1 MQESE
6 ERFRTLI
13 TETPEVGAGLYV
25 GRELRI
31 QYVNDVM
38 LRVWGKDASVV
49 GKTLRQALPELE
61 GQPFFDQ
68 LEKVYTTGVD
78 FKGKEGKAML
88 EVDGKL
94 QTGYYNYT
102 YKALRR
108 PNGEIYGIH
117 HMSVDV
123 TEQVLNK
130 LKLIESEAAVRR
142 LFEQTPV
149 GIGVFKG
156 ESLIIENVNA
166 ALLSYGGRKYEDVIN
181 QPLFSVI
188 PEIEG
193 QGFKEIAQH
202 VYNSG
207 IPYTSPEARIKL
219 LQEW

>member
-1 MQESE
+1 MS
-6 ERFRTLI
+6 
-13 TETPEVGAGLYV
+13 TP
-25 GRELRI
+25 
-31 QYVNDVM
+31 
-38 LRVWGKDASVV
+38 RV
-49 GKTLRQALPELE
+49 LNFQ
-61 GQPFFDQ
+61 
-68 LEKVYTTGVD
+68 
-78 FKGKEGKAML
+78 GKEAKALL

-130 LKLIESEAAVRR
+130 LKLVESEAAVRR

-149 GIGVFKG
+149 GIGIFKG

-193 QGFKEIAQH
+193 QGLRKLPNTCIPVEFLTHHRKRVSSYSRNGKMETIYVHFAFQPRRDEYGKIIGLMVIANEITD
-202 VYNSG
+202 SG
-207 IPYTSPEARIKL
+207 KGKKTG
-219 LQEW
+219 

>member
-1 MQESE
+1 
-6 ERFRTLI
+6 
-13 TETPEVGAGLYV
+13 
-25 GRELRI
+25 
-31 QYVNDVM
+31 
-38 LRVWGKDASVV
+38 
-49 GKTLRQALPELE
+49 
-61 GQPFFDQ
+61 
-68 LEKVYTTGVD
+68 
-78 FKGKEGKAML
+78 ML

-149 GIGVFKG
+149 GIGIFKG

-166 ALLSYGGRKYEDVIN
+166 ALLSYGRKKI
-181 QPLFSVI
+181 
-188 PEIEG
+188 
-193 QGFKEIAQH
+193 
-202 VYNSG
+202 
-207 IPYTSPEARIKL
+207 
-219 LQEW
+219 